1 MKLRLFTTLSLVLL
15 AATVLGAA
23 PETHPFSIHDM
34 LAMDRIS
41 EQQASPDG
49 SLVAFTLRTT
59 DLEANRG
66 RTDLWVVGTDGKGLR
81 RMTADPA
88 SDSSP
93 RWSPDSKTIYFLSS
107 RSGSSQVWKIAVAGG
122 EPFQVTKLPLDVG
135 GFIVSPDGEKL
146 ALSMEVFPGLSV
158 EETVERLDEEGKSK
172 ATGRLYTELLFR
184 HWDAWSDG
192 RRNHVIVTPIA
203 GGSAVDV
210 MKKMVA
216 DAPSRPFGGTEE
228 LAFTP
233 DSKSVVFTAR
243 DAGSEEAWSTNF
255 DLFLAPIDGSAD
267 PANLTD
273 ANDAWDTQPVF
284 SNDGRRLA
292 YLAMKRPRFEADQYD
307 VIVRDWPAGSA
318 RNLTDSWDRSPSSIA
333 WSADGKTIYAV
344 AENLGQASLFAI
356 DAASGSVT
364 TIVEEGTVSSPS
376 VYRSSDRK
384 KTEWI
389 VYGLDTLRSPVELF
403 KTSVSSPRST
413 VQLTDVN
420 REKVAAARMGDYEQ
434 FSFEGAN
441 GDTVYGY
448 VVKPAD
454 FDPSKE
460 YPVAFLIH
468 GGPQGSFG
476 NHFHYRWNP
485 QAYAGAGYAAVM
497 VDFHGSTGYGQA
509 FTDAI
514 RGDWGGKPLE
524 DLEKGLAYALGK
536 YPFLDEKRM
545 GALGASYGG
554 YMINWMA
561 GVWNEPFKAFVTH
574 DGNLD
579 ERFAYYATEELWFPE
594 WDHMGTPWENPE
606 SYEKHNP
613 INHVADWRV
622 PILVVHGGR
631 DYRVVESGGMGTF
644 TAAQRRGIPSEFLY
658 YPDENH
664 WVLKPANSIQWHEK
678 VIGWLDRWVKK

>member
-1 MKLRLFTTLSLVLL
+1 MNARFLLAFLLSLLGTAVAVR
-15 AATVLGAA
+15 AAD
-23 PETHPFSIHDM
+23 PHPFSIHDM
-34 LAMDRIS
+34 LAMERIS
-41 EQQASPDG
+41 EPAAAPDG
-49 SLVAFTLRTT
+49 SLVAFTVRST
-59 DLEANRG
+59 DLDANRG
-66 RTDLWVVGTDGKGLR
+66 RTDVWVVGTDGKGLR
-81 RMTADPA
+81 RMTSDPA

-135 GFIVSPDGEKL
+135 GFIVAPDGATL
-146 ALSMEVFPGLSV
+146 AVSMEVFPGTTV
-158 EETVERLDEEGKSK
+158 EETVARLEERTKAK

-192 RRNHVIVTPIA
+192 RRNHVFVVPVA
-203 GGSAVDV
+203 GGAAVDV
-210 MKKMVA
+210 MKTMAA
-216 DAPSRPFGGTEE
+216 DAPTRPFGGTEE

-243 DAGSEEAWSTNF
+243 DAGREEAWSTNF
-255 DLFLAPIDGSAD
+255 DLYLAPADASAD
-267 PANLTD
+267 PVNLTD

-284 SNDGRRLA
+284 SADGKRIA

-307 VIVRDWPAGSA
+307 VLVRDWPSGAT
-318 RNLTDSWDRSPSSIA
+318 RNLTEAWDRSPSSIA
-333 WSADGKTIYAV
+333 WSGDGKTIYAV

-356 DAASGSVT
+356 DTTSGSVST
-364 TIVEEGTVSSPS
+364 LVDKGTVSSPS
-376 VYRSSDRK
+376 VYRTGERK

-403 KTSVSSPRST
+403 KVSAAAPRT
-413 VQLTDVN
+413 TAQLTDIN
-420 REKVAAARMGDYEQ
+420 REKVAAARLGEYEQ
-434 FSFEGAN
+434 FSFRGAN

-448 VVKPAD
+448 LVKPAD
-454 FDPSKE
+454 FDPSKK

-485 QAYAGAGYAAVM
+485 QAYAGAGYAVVT

-524 DLEKGLAYALGK
+524 DLKKGLAFAIDT
-536 YPFLDEKRM
+536 YPFLDEERI

-554 YMINWMA
+554 YMINWIA
-561 GVWNEPFKAFVTH
+561 GVWNEPFKALVTH

-594 WDHMGTPWENPE
+594 WEHLGTPWENPD

-613 INHVADWRV
+613 INYVKNWRV
-622 PILVVHGGR
+622 PILVVHGGQ
-631 DYRVVESGGMGTF
+631 DFRVVESGGMATF

-664 WVLKPANSIQWHEK
+664 WVLKPANSIQWHET
-678 VIGWLDRWVKK
+678 VIGWLDRWLK

>member
-1 MKLRLFTTLSLVLL
+1 MKLRIL
-15 AATVLGAA
+15 AALLLTVGAARAFAAA

-34 LAMDRIS
+34 LAMERIG
-41 EQQASPDG
+41 EPQASPDG
-49 SLVAFTLRTT
+49 SRVAFTLRTT
-59 DLEANRG
+59 DREANRG
-66 RTDLWVVGTDGKGLR
+66 RTDVWVVGTDGTGLR
-81 RMTADPA
+81 RMTSDSA

-107 RSGSSQVWKIAVAGG
+107 RSGSSQVWRIAVSGG

-135 GFIVSPDGEKL
+135 GFIVAPDGQKL

-158 EETVERLDEEGKSK
+158 EETVERLDAREKEK
-172 ATGRLYTELLFR
+172 ASGRLYTELLFR

-192 RRNHVIVTPIA
+192 RRNHVFVMPI
-203 GGSAVDV
+203 GGESAVDV
-210 MKKMVA
+210 MKAMA
-216 DAPSRPFGGTEE
+216 ANAPSRPFGGTEE
-228 LAFTP
+228 YTFTP

-243 DAGSEEAWSTNF
+243 DAGREEAWSTNF
-255 DLFLAPIDGSAD
+255 DLFLAPADGSAE
-267 PANLTD
+267 PMNLTD

-284 SNDGRRLA
+284 SNDGKRLA
-292 YLAMKRPRFEADQYD
+292 YLAMKRPGFEADQYD
-307 VIVRDWPAGSA
+307 ILVRDWPTGAT
-318 RNLTDSWDRSPSSIA
+318 RNLTETWDRSPSSIA
-333 WSADGKTIYAV
+333 WSGDGRTIYAV
-344 AENLGQASLFAI
+344 AETQGQNALFAI
-356 DAASGSVT
+356 DAASGAVS
-364 TIVEEGTVSSPS
+364 TIVETGFVSSPS
-376 VYRSSDRK
+376 VFRSGDRR
-384 KTEWI
+384 KTEWV
-389 VYGLDTLRSPVELF
+389 VYGLDTLGSPVELF
-403 KTSVSSPRST
+403 KTAVSAPRT
-413 VQLTDVN
+413 RAQLTDIN
-420 REKVAAARMGDYEQ
+420 GERVAAARMGDYEQ
-434 FSFEGAN
+434 FSFAGAN

-448 VVKPAD
+448 LVKPVD
-454 FDPSKE
+454 FDPSKK
-460 YPVAFLIH
+460 YPTAFLVH

-524 DLEKGLAYALGK
+524 DLQKGLAFAIAK
-536 YPFLDEKRM
+536 YSFLDPERI

-579 ERFAYYATEELWFPE
+579 ERFAYFATEELWFPE
-594 WDHMGTPWENPE
+594 WEHLGTPWENPE

-613 INHVADWRV
+613 INHVGAWRV
-622 PILVVHGGR
+622 PILVIHGGQ
-631 DYRVVESGGMGTF
+631 DFRVVDTGGMATF

-658 YPDENH
+658 FPDENH
-664 WVLKPANSIQWHEK
+664 WILKPANSIKWHDA

>member
-1 MKLRLFTTLSLVLL
+1 
-15 AATVLGAA
+15 
-23 PETHPFSIHDM
+23 M
-34 LAMDRIS
+34 LAMERIS
-41 EQQASPDG
+41 EPQASPDG
-49 SLVAFTLRTT
+49 TLVAFTLRAT

-66 RTDLWVVGTDGKGLR
+66 RTDIWVVGTDGKGLR
-81 RMTADPA
+81 RMTSDPA

-135 GFIVSPDGEKL
+135 SFIVSPDGAKL
-146 ALSMEVFPGLSV
+146 ALSMEVFPGTTV
-158 EETVERLDEEGKSK
+158 DETVKRLAEKEKSK
-172 ATGRLYTELLFR
+172 ASGRLYTELLYR

-192 RRNHVIVTPIA
+192 RRNHLFVMPVS
-203 GGSAVDV
+203 GGDAVDV
-210 MKKMVA
+210 MKAMAA
-216 DAPSRPFGGTEE
+216 DTPSRPFGGTEE
-228 LAFTP
+228 YAFTP

-243 DAGSEEAWSTNF
+243 DAGREEAWSTNF
-255 DLFLAPIDGSAD
+255 DLWLAPADGSAA
-267 PANLTD
+267 PTNLTD

-284 SNDGRRLA
+284 SNDGKRLA
-292 YLAMKRPRFEADQYD
+292 YLAMKRPGFEADQYD
-307 VIVRDWPAGSA
+307 ILVRDWPAGTT
-318 RNLTDSWDRSPSSIA
+318 RNLTAGWDRSPSSVV
-333 WSADGKTIYAV
+333 WSSDGKTIYAV
-344 AENLGQASLFAI
+344 AENVGQNALFAI
-356 DAASGSVT
+356 DAATGAVR
-364 TIVEEGTVSSPS
+364 TIVGEGYVSSPS
-376 VYRSSDRK
+376 VFRAPARNPSD
-384 KTEWI
+384 WI

-403 KTSVSSPRST
+403 KTAAGPTRLT
-413 VQLTDVN
+413 TQLTSIN
-420 REKVAAARMGDYEQ
+420 REEVAAARMGDYEQ
-434 FSFEGAN
+434 FSFTGAN

-448 VVKPAD
+448 LVKPVD

-524 DLEKGLAYALGK
+524 DLKKGLAFALEK
-536 YPFLDEKRM
+536 YPFLDEERI

-554 YMINWMA
+554 YMINWIA
-561 GVWNEPFKAFVTH
+561 GVWNEPFDALVTH

-594 WDHMGTPWENPE
+594 WEHLGTPWENPE

-613 INHVADWRV
+613 INHVGKWRA
-622 PILVVHGGR
+622 PILVIHGGQ
-631 DYRVVESGGMGTF
+631 DFRVVETGGMATF
-644 TAAQRRGIPSEFLY
+644 TAAQRRGVPSEFLY
-658 YPDENH
+658 FPDENH
-664 WVLKPANSIQWHEK
+664 WILKPANSILWHDT